1 MPDHVEL
8 DRLYPEDCNDIVRSM
23 QERTVSDWLTSVPH
37 PYRFEDA
44 ARFVAEAGDDEYA
57 IRIGGR
63 LIGMLRAAESFG
75 IWLAPEF
82 HGRGIALRAAVL
94 GVSRYFLTG
103 AASMSAAYLNGNI
116 KSERLLHRLGF
127 RPIGQVTAWSH
138 VLAREMPATAMEL
151 GRSRFAE
158 RHGFSLTTSRLR
170 IDGFTADDLA
180 ALHRIV
186 TTPEVARMLLRFS
199 PDMTQDEVAP
209 IFTEEALA
217 PPMRLVIRYNGRAVG
232 SVGVLSGNPASIAYF
247 LDPNIA
253 GQGLGREAVSAFLQ
267 EYLLR
272 FAPKELRAEVFSDNP
287 ASARILRNLGFQQ
300 EDEMMISSL
309 GRDVP
314 ASAGIYRWRQSN

>member
-8 DRLYPEDCNDIVRSM
+8 GRLHPEDCNDIVRAM
-23 QERTVSDWLTSVPH
+23 QDRTVSDWLTLVPR
-37 PYRFEDA
+37 PYGFEDA

-57 IRIGGR
+57 IRINGR

-82 HGRGIALRAAVL
+82 HGKGIALRAAVL

-103 AASMSAAYLNGNI
+103 ATNMGAVYLNGNI
-116 KSERLLHRLGF
+116 KSKRLLHRLGF
-127 RPIGQVTAWSH
+127 RPTGQVTAWSH

-151 GRSRFAE
+151 GKSRFAE
-158 RHGFSLTTSRLR
+158 LHGFSLTTSRLR
-170 IDGFTADDLA
+170 IDGFAVDDLA

-209 IFTEEALA
+209 IFTEEALT
-217 PPMRLVIRYNGRAVG
+217 PPMRLVIRYNGRAAG
-232 SVGVLSGNPASIAYF
+232 SAGVLPGNPASLAYF
-247 LDPNIA
+247 LDSKLA
-253 GQGLGREAVSAFLQ
+253 GRGLGQEAVSAFFQ

-272 FAPKELRAEVFSDNP
+272 FSPKELRAEVFSDNP

-300 EDEMMISSL
+300 EDEMMMSSL
-309 GRDVP
+309 GRDTP
-314 ASAGIYRWRQSN
+314 APAGIYRWRQNS